1 MTGPDQRTRVES
13 ICEAALSRPSDR
25 RAAFVREACG
35 NDDRLR
41 ADVEALLVYA
51 SREGALDQPLAA
63 MAARVFDGSASREA
77 TALAAGTRFGVY
89 EIVHLID
96 AGGMGQVYRARD
108 TDLGRFVAL
117 KVLRPEVAAD
127 HDRSARLEHEARVLA
142 ALSHPNIAA
151 IHGVV
156 RGADRIALA
165 MELVEGRTLAARV
178 ARGALA
184 VADANAIVR
193 QLAAALEAAHDKGV
207 VHRDL
212 KPSNVMV
219 TDAGL
224 VKVLDFGLAKMTAA
238 GADDVLATAAGAPE
252 TRTGTV
258 MGTAAYMSPE
268 QATGQ
273 KVDRRSRHLG
283 AGLRVVRAA
292 HRSPRVRRRLLG
304 GDRGGG
310 AARGARL
317 VAPARQPLPTPPRR
331 AAAMSRQGVARAA
344 ARRVHGALRP
354 RRTRCRNGEGRRRRR
369 RSRRFRPCRDASVA
383 GAHDRGACARRPGA
397 DRPRR
402 LALDARPRSARS
414 GPRAAGAK
422 RRRAARRARA
432 NVRRGAGAVARRHDG
447 GVPRD
452 PRRACAALQTP
463 PGRLGDHPDR
473 RHRARRHAV
482 LLARWPLAR
491 LRRR

>member
-1 MTGPDQRTRVES
+1 MTGGDRRARVES
-13 ICEAALSRPSDR
+13 ICEAALSRSRDR

-35 NDDRLR
+35 TDDRLR
-41 ADVEALLVYA
+41 ADVEALLVHA

-63 MAARVFDGSASREA
+63 VAARVLDGSASREA

-127 HDRSARLEHEARVLA
+127 HDRAARLEHEARVLA

-184 VADANAIVR
+184 VAEANAIVR
-193 QLAAALEAAHDKGV
+193 QLAAAFEAAHDKGV

-219 TDAGL
+219 SDAGL

-238 GADDVLATAAGAPE
+238 GTDDVLATAAGAPE

-273 KVDRRSRHLG
+273 KVDRRTDIWALG
-283 AGLRVVRAA
+283 CVWYELLTGG
-292 HRSPRVRRRLLG
+292 PRIRRRLLG

-317 VAPARQPLPTPPRR
+317 VAPARRPFPAPSRR

-344 ARRVHGALRP
+344 ARRVDGALRP
-354 RRTRCRNGEGRRRRR
+354 RGIRR
-369 RSRRFRPCRDASVA
+369 
-383 GAHDRGACARRPGA
+383 
-397 DRPRR
+397 
-402 LALDARPRSARS
+402 
-414 GPRAAGAK
+414 
-422 RRRAARRARA
+422 
-432 NVRRGAGAVARRHDG
+432 
-447 GVPRD
+447 
-452 PRRACAALQTP
+452 
-463 PGRLGDHPDR
+463 
-473 RHRARRHAV
+473 
-482 LLARWPLAR
+482 
-491 LRRR
+491 